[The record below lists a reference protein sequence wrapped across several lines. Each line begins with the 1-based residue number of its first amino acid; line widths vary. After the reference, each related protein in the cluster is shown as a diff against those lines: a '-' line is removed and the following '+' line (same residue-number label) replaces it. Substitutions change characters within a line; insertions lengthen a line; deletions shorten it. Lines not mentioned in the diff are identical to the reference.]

1 MRALGS
7 SLSNLSLK
15 HRLSLLTASLL
26 LGIILPTTA
35 PAYCG
40 VKQSALAVGRE
51 QLLNLTQPLV
61 NLPQQSTTN
70 LLSPIS
76 ATATNEPAV
85 IVFLQSPSPVLQQFG
100 SAQIPNVQVHL
111 LSANK
116 SLALS
121 PPEDSSAAAVA
132 VLTSEFEDCATDPF
146 KVRGSTGMVKYI
158 AAYRAV
164 AAAKDNKRNCH
175 KS

>member
-35 PAYCG
+35 AAYCG

-76 ATATNEPAV
+76 KVTNEPAV
-85 IVFLQSPSPVLQQFG
+85 IVFFPSDSSVLQQFG
-100 SAQIPNVQVHL
+100 SAQNPNGSQVEL
-111 LSANK
+111 WSVKK

-132 VLTSEFEDCATDPF
+132 VLTSEFEDCATDGF
-146 KVRGSTGMVKYI
+146 SAGLDRHGQIHCCLSG
-158 AAYRAV
+158 RSRS
-164 AAAKDNKRNCH
+164 KR
-175 KS
+175 